1 MLLFNSGALRS
12 RARRL
17 MWITVVRLRAVVC
30 WGRVSGSRGDLGLE
44 LGNVLSYLL
53 SWQTVSLICIEQ

>member
-1 MLLFNSGALRS
+1 MVLFKSGGLGS

-17 MWITVVRLRAVVC
+17 IWIMVVWFRRVVC

-53 SWQTVSLICIEQ
+53 S